1 MAIMK
6 KVLFICDGNV
16 GRSQMAEGFYNKY
29 KRENSAISA
38 GIEDV
43 GAKYNY
49 VPRIDI
55 VLAMKEKGIDISGQ
69 RIKQVTKQML
79 SQVQTIVVLCNPKSL
94 PSFIK
99 ESGIEIIARQVD
111 DPSKSD
117 NNGVLKVRDDIEKIV
132 LSLL

>member
-1 MAIMK
+1 MK

-29 KRENSAISA
+29 KGEYSTISA

-69 RIKQVTKQML
+69 RIKKVTKQML
-79 SQVQTIVVLCNPKSL
+79 SQVQTIVVLCDPKSL

-111 DPSKSD
+111 DPSKND